1 MLHSRRRFHANA
13 PGTTPRF
20 PIPPSAA
27 ELSDRGSDGI
37 PLELAQKDRQSSAC
51 QSLSAWPRDQQEIWA
66 DSAFEPL
73 VDVTAGR
80 FDLDFEWQRSCSLN
94 VQVSFNS
101 NHERHEVTPKK
112 ILCFKP
118 HSSAFVPFVVQESS
132 INQLNGLLLPPQTS
146 HNRQPRAAN
155 SARPDSSI

>member
-37 PLELAQKDRQSSAC
+37 PLQLAQKDRQSSAC
-51 QSLSAWPRDQQEIWA
+51 QSLSAPRRDQQESWA

-73 VDVTAGR
+73 LDVTAGR
-80 FDLDFEWQRSCSLN
+80 SDIHFESQRPCSLN
-94 VQVSFNS
+94 LQVSFHPN
-101 NHERHEVTPKK
+101 
-112 ILCFKP
+112 L
-118 HSSAFVPFVVQESS
+118 A
-132 INQLNGLLLPPQTS
+132 G
-146 HNRQPRAAN
+146 
-155 SARPDSSI
+155 

>member
-73 VDVTAGR
+73 LDVPAGR

-101 NHERHEVTPKK
+101 NHEGHEVTPRKSLLQTSFVCVCA
-112 ILCFKP
+112 LCGSGIFYKQAQWP
-118 HSSAFVPFVVQESS
+118 PSSATNFS
-132 INQLNGLLLPPQTS
+132 
-146 HNRQPRAAN
+146 
-155 SARPDSSI
+155 

>member
-37 PLELAQKDRQSSAC
+37 PPELAQKDRQSSAC

-73 VDVTAGR
+73 LDVTAGR

-101 NHERHEVTPKK
+101 NHEGHEVTPRK
-112 ILCFKP
+112 
-118 HSSAFVPFVVQESS
+118 SSASNLIRLPLCPLWFRNLLYTSS
-132 INQLNGLLLPPQTS
+132 MASFFRHKLL
-146 HNRQPRAAN
+146 
-155 SARPDSSI
+155 I

>member
-73 VDVTAGR
+73 LDVTAGR

-101 NHERHEVTPKK
+101 NHERHEVTPRKSFT
-112 ILCFKP
+112 IELPSRPFM
-118 HSSAFVPFVVQESS
+118 PFVLQGFSTYKLIVF
-132 INQLNGLLLPPQTS
+132 LLSPLTF
-146 HNRQPRAAN
+146 
-155 SARPDSSI
+155 